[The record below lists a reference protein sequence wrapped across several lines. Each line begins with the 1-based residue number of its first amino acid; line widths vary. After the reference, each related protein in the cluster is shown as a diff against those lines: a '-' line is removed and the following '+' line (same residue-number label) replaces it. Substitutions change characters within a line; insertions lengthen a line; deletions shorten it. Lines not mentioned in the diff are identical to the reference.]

1 MEKGRGASVMD
12 HFQDLEDPRIE
23 RSKRHGLLDILTIAI
38 CAVICGADSWVYV
51 EMFGKSKEEW
61 FRSFLDLPNGI
72 PSHDTFGDVFSRL
85 DPDRFQECF
94 MEWSQAVADL
104 LPGEVVAIDGKT
116 VRRSHDKRAG
126 KQAIHLV
133 SAWAAANTLTLG
145 QVKTDQKSNEITAIP
160 RLLEL
165 LELNG
170 CIVTIDAM
178 GCQKEIAQGILDRG
192 ADYLLAVKENQGR
205 LYQDV
210 RDLFG
215 GAEELGWDGV
225 PYDYATTLNKGHG
238 RIERRECWAISDPA
252 CLGYPSTGGDWP
264 GLRSVV
270 KVVGRR
276 DTDTGITVQPR
287 YYISSLDVSAER
299 LLEAVRAHWSIENSL
314 HWSLDVT
321 FRGGPEPG
329 AQRPQ
334 LPEPGHAEADIPQP
348 VEAGNQP
355 ESGHPGQ
362 TAASRMARGLPAE
375 GTPRLRCDC
384 PGLCLWRCVNWLHLV
399 VVGRPRRKQQWPN
412 TSGRSACG
420 CSLADT
426 QQSLLHW
433 SDFVETPSRRPR
445 LRSG

>member
-12 HFQDLEDPRIE
+12 HFQDLEDPRID

-238 RIERRECWAISDPA
+238 RIERRECWAISDPS
-252 CLGYPSTGGDWP
+252 CLGYLSTGGDWP

-321 FRGGPEPG
+321 FRED
-329 AQRPQ
+329 QSRVRKDHSPQ
-334 LPEPGHAEADIPQP
+334 NMATLRQISQQP

-362 TAASRMARGLPAE
+362 TAASRMARGLPAK
-375 GTPRLRCDC
+375 GASRLRRDC
-384 PGLCLWRCVNWLHLV
+384 PASISPRCTC
-399 VVGRPRRKQQWPN
+399 P
-412 TSGRSACG
+412 SGQTNG
-420 CSLADT
+420 CSAQKQFRQGHALEGG
-426 QQSLLHW
+426 L
-433 SDFVETPSRRPR
+433 
-445 LRSG
+445 G

>member
-1 MEKGRGASVMD
+1 M
-12 HFQDLEDPRIE
+12 
-23 RSKRHGLLDILTIAI
+23 
-38 CAVICGADSWVYV
+38 
-51 EMFGKSKEEW
+51 
-61 FRSFLDLPNGI
+61 
-72 PSHDTFGDVFSRL
+72 
-85 DPDRFQECF
+85 
-94 MEWSQAVADL
+94 ADL

-210 RDLFG
+210 RDLFD

-238 RIERRECWAISDPA
+238 RIERRECWAISDPS
-252 CLGYPSTGGDWP
+252 CLGYLSTGGDWP

-276 DTDTGITVQPR
+276 DTGTGITVQPR

-299 LLEAVRAHWSIENSL
+299 LLEAVLAHWSIENSL

-321 FRGGPEPG
+321 FRED
-329 AQRPQ
+329 QSRVRKDHSPQ
-334 LPEPGHAEADIPQP
+334 NMATLRQISHNLLKRETSLKVGIQGKRLQ
-348 VEAGNQP
+348 AG
-355 ESGHPGQ
+355 
-362 TAASRMARGLPAE
+362 
-375 GTPRLRCDC
+375 
-384 PGLCLWRCVNWLHLV
+384 WREDYLLKVL
-399 VVGRPRRKQQWPN
+399 
-412 TSGRSACG
+412 
-420 CSLADT
+420 LA
-426 QQSLLHW
+426 
-433 SDFVETPSRRPR
+433 
-445 LRSG
+445 